1 MNGQKTYKEMNQPD
15 AHVNV
20 LFPIPCIIRKIFQ
33 PKLHYPMAEP
43 HPASGTR
50 GASVAVLIFLIQ
62 GKFRQYQ
69 LAINGQVFLQKAGA
83 HSFLQ
88 PKPKTHSEQC
98 PVTRESV
105 PTVAT
110 SGQ

>member
-1 MNGQKTYKEMNQPD
+1 MGRKEIYKEMDQPD

-43 HPASGTR
+43 HPASGMR
-50 GASVAVLIFLIQ
+50 GASVAVFIFLIQ
-62 GKFRQYQ
+62 GKFTVSVRYQWAGLLCRRQVPIPSCSPSRKLIQ
-69 LAINGQVFLQKAGA
+69 NNA
-83 HSFLQ
+83 
-88 PKPKTHSEQC
+88 